1 MATWQQWAPLVSR
14 TDELRT
20 IARVAQLYY
29 EDRLKQA
36 QISERLH
43 VSQAT
48 VSRLLKR
55 AEEEGVVRVTIVA
68 PRGTYPEFE
77 SALRERYRLNEA
89 IVAECF
95 EDREEA
101 ILSAIGAAAAHY
113 FETTMSEG
121 DVIGISSWSASLLR
135 MVDSIH
141 PTKRSHAERVVQILG
156 GLGDPSV
163 QSHATQLT
171 TRLASLTGAEAQLL
185 PAQGVVSSSA
195 ARLVMLGDVYV
206 RAAMDQFR
214 RMTIAL
220 VGIGALQPSVMLA
233 NSGNAFTK
241 AELQDLAKQGA
252 VGDISLQFFDREGA
266 PVHGPLDDRVIAI
279 TLEELK
285 KTPRVVGVAGGDRKV
300 EAIRACLKG
309 SLVNV
314 LVTDKFT
321 AEKLLKPEELLNP

>member
-1 MATWQQWAPLVSR
+1 MSR
-14 TDELRT
+14 TDELRM

-55 AEEEGVVRVTIVA
+55 AEEEGVVRVTIAA

-77 SALRERYRLNEA
+77 SALRQRYHLNEA

-135 MVDSIH
+135 MVDAIH
-141 PTKRSHAERVVQILG
+141 PDQAAARRARRPDPGRPRRPVRAKPRDPAHHPACVAHRGRGPVASGARGRQFVGGAPRDARRRLCARRDRSVPPDDDRARRNRSAAALHHARPIPATLSQRKSCMISPGEAQSATSLCNSSIATARRCTDRSTIGSSASRLRTEIDAARHRRRRRRPQG
-156 GLGDPSV
+156 RGDP
-163 QSHATQLT
+163 
-171 TRLASLTGAEAQLL
+171 RLSQGRPRQRARHRQVHGGKTSGAED
-185 PAQGVVSSSA
+185 S
-195 ARLVMLGDVYV
+195 
-206 RAAMDQFR
+206 
-214 RMTIAL
+214 
-220 VGIGALQPSVMLA
+220 
-233 NSGNAFTK
+233 
-241 AELQDLAKQGA
+241 
-252 VGDISLQFFDREGA
+252 
-266 PVHGPLDDRVIAI
+266 
-279 TLEELK
+279 
-285 KTPRVVGVAGGDRKV
+285 
-300 EAIRACLKG
+300 
-309 SLVNV
+309 
-314 LVTDKFT
+314 
-321 AEKLLKPEELLNP
+321 

>member
-1 MATWQQWAPLVSR
+1 MSR
-14 TDELRT
+14 TDELRMMV
-20 IARVAQLYY
+20 RVAQLYH
-29 EDRLKQA
+29 EDKLKQA
-36 QISERLH
+36 EISQRLH

-48 VSRLLKR
+48 VSRLLRR
-55 AEEEGVVRVTIVA
+55 AEDEGVVRVTIVA
-68 PRGTYPEFE
+68 PRGTYPQIET
-77 SALRERYRLNEA
+77 SLRQRYGINEA

-113 FETTMSEG
+113 FESTLSDG

-135 MVDSIH
+135 MVDAIH
-141 PTKRSHAERVVQILG
+141 PMKRPRAERVVQILG
-156 GLGDPSV
+156 GLGNPSV

-171 TRLASLTGAEAQLL
+171 TRLAMLTGAEPQLL

-220 VGIGALQPSVMLA
+220 VGIGSLQPSVMLA
-233 NSGNAFTK
+233 NSGNAFTDG
-241 AELQDLAKQGA
+241 ELQDLARRGA
-252 VGDISLQFFDREGA
+252 VGDISLRFFDRNGS
-266 PVHGPLDDRVIAI
+266 PVQGPLDERVIGV

-285 KTPRVVGVAGGDRKV
+285 RTPRVIGVAGGERKV
-300 EAIRACLKG
+300 EAIRACLSG
-309 SLVNV
+309 GLVNV
-314 LVTDKFT
+314 LITDKFT
-321 AEKLLKPEELLNP
+321 AERLL

>member
-1 MATWQQWAPLVSR
+1 MSR
-14 TDELRT
+14 TDELRMMV
-20 IARVAQLYY
+20 RVAQLYH
-29 EDRLKQA
+29 EDKLKQA
-36 QISERLH
+36 DISRQLH

-55 AEEEGVVRVTIVA
+55 AEEERVVRVAIVA
-68 PRGTYPEFE
+68 PRGTYPQIET
-77 SALRERYRLNEA
+77 SLRQRYKLNEA

-95 EDREEA
+95 EDREEP

-113 FETTMSEG
+113 FESTLSEG

-135 MVDSIH
+135 MVDAIH
-141 PTKRSHAERVVQILG
+141 PMKRPRAERVVQTLG
-156 GLGDPSV
+156 GIGNPSV

-220 VGIGALQPSVMLA
+220 VGIGALHPSVMLA
-233 NSGNAFTK
+233 NSGNAFTDE
-241 AELQDLAKQGA
+241 ELQDLARRGA
-252 VGDISLQFFDREGA
+252 VGDICLRFFDRDGS
-266 PVHGPLDDRVIAI
+266 PVRGPLDDRVIGV

-285 KTPRVVGVAGGDRKV
+285 RTPRVIGVAGGDRKV
-300 EAIRACLKG
+300 EAIRACLSG
-309 SLVNV
+309 GLINV
-314 LVTDKFT
+314 LITDKFT
-321 AEKLLKPEELLNP
+321 AERLL

>member
-1 MATWQQWAPLVSR
+1 MSR
-14 TDELRT
+14 TDELRMMV
-20 IARVAQLYY
+20 RVAQLYH
-29 EDRLKQA
+29 EDKLKQA
-36 QISERLH
+36 DISRQLH

-55 AEEEGVVRVTIVA
+55 AEEEGVVRVAIVA
-68 PRGTYPEFE
+68 PRGTYPQIET
-77 SALRERYRLNEA
+77 SLRQRYDLNEA

-113 FETTMSEG
+113 FESTLSEG

-135 MVDSIH
+135 MVDAIH
-141 PTKRSHAERVVQILG
+141 PMKRPRAERIVQTLG
-156 GLGDPSV
+156 GIGNPSV

-171 TRLASLTGAEAQLL
+171 TRLAGLTGADAQLL

-233 NSGNAFTK
+233 NSGNAFTDE
-241 AELQDLAKQGA
+241 ELQDLAHRGA
-252 VGDISLQFFDREGA
+252 VGDICLRFFDRNGR
-266 PVHGPLDDRVIAI
+266 PVQGPLDDRVIGV

-285 KTPRVVGVAGGDRKV
+285 RTPRVIGVAGGERKA
-300 EAIRACLKG
+300 EAIRACLSG
-309 SLVNV
+309 GLINV
-314 LVTDKFT
+314 LITDKFT
-321 AEKLLKPEELLNP
+321 AERLL

>member
-1 MATWQQWAPLVSR
+1 MSR
-14 TDELRT
+14 TDELRMMV
-20 IARVAQLYY
+20 RVAQLYH
-29 EDRLKQA
+29 EDKLKQA
-36 QISERLH
+36 EISQRLH

-48 VSRLLKR
+48 VSRLLRR
-55 AEEEGVVRVTIVA
+55 AEDEGVVRVTIVA
-68 PRGTYPEFE
+68 PRGTYPQIET
-77 SALRERYRLNEA
+77 SLRQRYRINEA

-113 FETTMSEG
+113 FESTLSDG

-135 MVDSIH
+135 MVDAIH
-141 PTKRSHAERVVQILG
+141 PMKRPRAERVVQILG
-156 GLGDPSV
+156 GLGNPSV

-171 TRLASLTGAEAQLL
+171 TRLAMLTGAEPQLL

-220 VGIGALQPSVMLA
+220 VGIGSLQPSVMLA
-233 NSGNAFTK
+233 NSGNAFTDG
-241 AELQDLAKQGA
+241 ELQDLARRGA
-252 VGDISLQFFDREGA
+252 VGDISLRFFDRNGS
-266 PVHGPLDDRVIAI
+266 PVQGPLDERVIGV

-285 KTPRVVGVAGGDRKV
+285 RTPRVVGVAGGERKV
-300 EAIRACLKG
+300 EAIRACLSG
-309 SLVNV
+309 GLVNV
-314 LVTDKFT
+314 LITDKFT
-321 AEKLLKPEELLNP
+321 AERLL

>member
-1 MATWQQWAPLVSR
+1 MSR
-14 TDELRT
+14 TDELRMML
-20 IARVAQLYY
+20 RVAQLYH
-29 EDRLKQA
+29 EDKLKQVE
-36 QISERLH
+36 ISKQLH

-55 AEEEGVVRVTIVA
+55 AEEENVIRVTISV
-68 PRGTYPEFE
+68 PRGTYPQFE
-77 SALRERYRLNEA
+77 VALRQRYGLSEV
-89 IVAECF
+89 IVAECY

-113 FETTMSEG
+113 LEATLSEG
-121 DVIGISSWSASLLR
+121 DIIGISSWSASLLR
-135 MVDSIH
+135 MVDAIH
-141 PTKRSHAERVVQILG
+141 PIKRLRAERVVQILG
-156 GLGDPSV
+156 GIGDPSV

-171 TRLASLTGAEAQLL
+171 TRLAALTGAEPQLL

-195 ARLVMLGDVYV
+195 ARLVMLGDIYV

-233 NSGNAFTK
+233 NSGNAFTDD
-241 AELQDLAKQGA
+241 ELRDLAHRGA
-252 VGDISLQFFDREGA
+252 IGDIGLRFFDRNGR
-266 PVHGPLDDRVIAI
+266 PVHGPLDERVIGV

-285 KTPRVVGVAGGDRKV
+285 KAPRVIGVAGGERKV
-300 EAIRACLKG
+300 QAIRACLAGKLI
-309 SLVNV
+309 SV

-321 AEKLLKPEELLNP
+321 AEKLL